1 MTQQV
6 ATIVYIV
13 FICGLFYLDRDT
25 GAKTSK
31 ALWIPVM
38 WLLIV
43 GSRPVSMWLVTSP
56 VISEGEVGAEG
67 SPIDAAVFAILIV
80 AAVVVISSRWAT
92 IRGVLRGNSA
102 LILYFAYCG
111 LSIAWSDHSVV
122 SLKRWV
128 KAVADFMMILI
139 VLTDPD
145 PEIAT
150 KRFFSRVGFVLL
162 PVSVLFIKYYP
173 NLGRSYNQWTWEP
186 SYCGVTTF
194 KNELGMI
201 CLVCT
206 LGALWSFVGAYE
218 SRGMPHRLQHMIANG
233 TVVAMAVW
241 LFLTADSMTSFSCFL
256 MAGAII
262 LMTTRRWVARN
273 IRAVHILVAGCVVL
287 SIFALFGNHS
297 GGLVHSLGRDPTL
310 TGRTEIWQ
318 AVLSVHT
325 NPVLG
330 AGFENFWVGERM
342 ERVWEITA
350 QHIQEAHDGYLEV
363 YLNLGWIGVVL
374 LAAVIVTGYR
384 NAVAIYRRN
393 LHAGRIRVALFTA
406 GVIYSVTEAG
416 FRMMSPIWIGFL
428 LAVTFVPP
436 NLLHSKRP
444 KTARRSVTR
453 IAPTAEKS
461 VVIAE
466 FV

>member
-1 MTQQV
+1 
-6 ATIVYIV
+6 
-13 FICGLFYLDRDT
+13 
-25 GAKTSK
+25 
-31 ALWIPVM
+31 
-38 WLLIV
+38 
-43 GSRPVSMWLVTSP
+43 
-56 VISEGEVGAEG
+56 
-67 SPIDAAVFAILIV
+67 
-80 AAVVVISSRWAT
+80 
-92 IRGVLRGNSA
+92 
-102 LILYFAYCG
+102 
-111 LSIAWSDHSVV
+111 
-122 SLKRWV
+122 
-128 KAVADFMMILI
+128 
-139 VLTDPD
+139 
-145 PEIAT
+145 
-150 KRFFSRVGFVLL
+150 
-162 PVSVLFIKYYP
+162 
-173 NLGRSYNQWTWEP
+173 
-186 SYCGVTTF
+186 
-194 KNELGMI
+194 
-201 CLVCT
+201 
-206 LGALWSFVGAYE
+206 
-218 SRGMPHRLQHMIANG
+218 
-233 TVVAMAVW
+233 
-241 LFLTADSMTSFSCFL
+241 
-256 MAGAII
+256 
-262 LMTTRRWVARN
+262 
-273 IRAVHILVAGCVVL
+273 
-287 SIFALFGNHS
+287 LFGNHS